1 MDRIPFPL
9 SAPFRSLREAL
20 ASVLFPA
27 PCRICGRMLD
37 TGTRIPF
44 CSACVADLEKALPEP
59 LCGQCGRPV
68 VATGEGEEGAARLCH
83 MCRRGAYDF
92 DLARSYGAYTSRLA
106 RAVLMLKYN
115 DVTPLGSWFAGLL
128 ARLVDRQPDLHE
140 ADVLVPVPLD
150 AKRQRERGYNQ
161 AELIARPLSR
171 LIGVPF
177 RSYLLVRTH
186 PRPYKLR
193 LTRLERW
200 ETVRGAYATHQ
211 RAQVD
216 KLRVLLVDD
225 VFTTGATLDA
235 CSRALKGAG
244 AARVVGLTVAR
255 VLPQFPDPEAA
266 AQQLDPGK

>member
-1 MDRIPFPL
+1 
-9 SAPFRSLREAL
+9 
-20 ASVLFPA
+20 
-27 PCRICGRMLD
+27 MLD

-44 CSACVADLEKALPEP
+44 CSACVTDLTKTLPEP
-59 LCGQCGRPV
+59 LCRQCGRPV
-68 VATGEGEEGAARLCH
+68 GPVDTGQQDGERLCH

-106 RAVLMLKYN
+106 RAILMLKYN
-115 DVTPLGSWFAGLL
+115 DVTPLGLWFAGLL
-128 ARLVDRQPDLHE
+128 ARLVARHLE
-140 ADVLVPVPLD
+140 SYKADVLVPVPLD

-186 PRPYKLR
+186 PRPNKLR

-200 ETVRGAYATHQ
+200 ETVRGAYATHH

-235 CSRALKGAG
+235 CSRALRSAG
-244 AARVVGLTVAR
+244 AAQVVGLTVAR
-255 VLPQFPDPEAA
+255 ALPQFPNPEAE
-266 AQQLDPGK
+266 AQLLDLGE